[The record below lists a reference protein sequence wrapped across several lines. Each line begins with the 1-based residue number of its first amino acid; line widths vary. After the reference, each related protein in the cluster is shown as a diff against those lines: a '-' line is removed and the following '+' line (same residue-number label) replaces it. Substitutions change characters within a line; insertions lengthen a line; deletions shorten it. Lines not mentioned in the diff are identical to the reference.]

1 MWQKQLLQVIFLYTG
16 PEAKEEKVGSA
27 SGDVIQRGELDHE
40 IHEHKM
46 LSFWKALTPTPTIP
60 LP

>member
-1 MWQKQLLQVIFLYTG
+1 MG
-16 PEAKEEKVGSA
+16 PEAKEGKVGSA